1 MENTKSKKRK
11 TLTTAIA
18 IILAI
23 AMVFG
28 GSTYAYL
35 QANTDDVV
43 NDFKTN
49 QVNVDLKETTGN
61 EYNIIPGTSQAKDPT
76 VTVTTTI
83 PAYVYIEVT
92 DTTDNLIEYS
102 IAESWLQLDG
112 YDNVYYRE
120 TDSDVSFPVLENNS
134 VSYSENLTNSDM
146 VIQNADGTYSLKD
159 GITLSF
165 NASAIQKDPFK
176 DAVEAYQVLTNTVP
190 VLNGYTTLYEYDLSA
205 TEKDDV
211 KAYYVVPNKNTSP
224 IEVKQ
229 STNADMNLFSSL
241 SNVFMPI
248 TANAAEND
256 VVEYNGIK
264 YELSDEDVLVISG
277 NGEMKENIQADLIDY
292 EGIRNAVYNKFHAK
306 PTTDYSAVTD
316 NDTIYA
322 YYYLNQVYP
331 GYITQKIDGIKYS
344 SDTTYGYRS
353 EELLNTYIEICNY
366 IDEILTDYAVSMPSK
381 VIINDGITNISKKA
395 FYRCFSLESVEIAN
409 TVETIENSAFY
420 GCIKLTDITIPE
432 SVKTIEA
439 NAFASCQSLTTITIP
454 NSVTTIDTRTFYN
467 CSKLKDVTIPNS
479 VTSIEYGAFEN
490 CTSLT
495 TFTIPN
501 SVTRI
506 GKPGYSVFTDC
517 CNLSSLYIPASVT
530 EIYEGFNRL
539 ANNTTVYCENQAVAD
554 LLKGNYNTERV
565 TVVVAPEMFS

>member
-35 QANTDDVV
+35 QANTDDVI
-43 NDFKTN
+43 NNFKTN
-49 QVNVDLKETTGN
+49 QVNVNLKETTGN

-76 VTVTTTI
+76 VTVTATI

-102 IAESWLQLDG
+102 IAEGWLQLDG

-120 TDSDVSFPVLENNS
+120 ADSDVSFPVLENDS
-134 VSYSENLTNSDM
+134 VSYSEDLTNSDM
-146 VIQNADGTYSLKD
+146 VIQNDDGTYSLKD

-165 NASAIQKDPFK
+165 NASAIQKEPFK
-176 DAVEAYQVLTNTVP
+176 DVVEAYQVLTNTVP

-241 SNVFMPI
+241 SNLFMPI
-248 TANAAEND
+248 TVHAAENN
-256 VVEYNGIK
+256 VIEYNGIK

-306 PTTDYSAVTD
+306 PTTDYGAVTD

-381 VIINDGITNISKKA
+381 VIINDGVTNISKYA
-395 FYRCFSLESVEIAN
+395 FYNCRTLKSVEIAN
-409 TVETIENSAFY
+409 TVETIKNQAFR
-420 GCIKLTDITIPE
+420 GCTDLTDITIPE
-432 SVKTIEA
+432 SVKVIEP
-439 NAFASCQSLTTITIP
+439 NAFASCQSLTAITIP
-454 NSVTTIDTRTFYN
+454 NSVKTIDAYTFHN
-467 CSKLKDVTIPNS
+467 CSKLKDVTISDS

-490 CTSLT
+490 CVSLT

-506 GKPGYSVFTDC
+506 GKPGNSVFTDC
-517 CNLSSLYIPASVT
+517 CNLSSIYIPASVT

-539 ANNTTVYCENQAVAD
+539 ANNTTVYCETQDVAD
-554 LLKGNYNTERV
+554 LLKGNYNTDRV

>member
-18 IILAI
+18 VILAI

-76 VTVTTTI
+76 VTVITTI

-102 IAESWLQLDG
+102 IAEGWLQLDG

-120 TDSDVSFPVLENNS
+120 ADSDVSFPVLENNS

-165 NASAIQKDPFK
+165 NASAIQKEPFK

-241 SNVFMPI
+241 SNLFMPI
-248 TANAAEND
+248 TANAAENN
-256 VVEYNGIK
+256 VIEYNGIK

-306 PTTDYSAVTD
+306 PTTDYGAVTD

-322 YYYLNQVYP
+322 YYYLNQLYP
-331 GYITQKIDGIKYS
+331 GHLTQKIDGIKYS

-381 VIINDGITNISKKA
+381 VIINDGVTNISKYA
-395 FYRCFSLESVEIAN
+395 FYNCRTLESVEIAN
-409 TVETIENSAFY
+409 TVETIKNQAFR
-420 GCIKLTDITIPE
+420 GCNKLTDITIPE

-439 NAFASCQSLTTITIP
+439 NAFASCQSLTAITIP
-454 NSVTTIDTRTFYN
+454 NSVTTIDTNTFYN

-479 VTSIEYGAFEN
+479 VTSICNGAFGN

-495 TFTIPN
+495 TITIPN
-501 SVTRI
+501 SVTSL
-506 GKPGYSVFTDC
+506 GSSGSSPFSDC
-517 CNLSSLYIPASVT
+517 SSLSSIYIPGSVVKI
-530 EIYEGFNRL
+530 EGGFNRI
-539 ANNTTVYCENQAVAD
+539 ANNATVYCETQAVAD
-554 LLKGNYNTERV
+554 LLDVSSSTNI
-565 TVVVAPEMFS
+565 VVAPEMFS